1 MEEKSLFSVIS
12 PIMVGPS
19 SSHTAGAV
27 RLGLIAKNIY
37 KHEFKCVKFIL
48 YNSYAET
55 GFGHGTDK
63 GLLAGLMGYSVD
75 NPDIKNIFNI
85 VKNIDY
91 SFEYVQDISR
101 HPNSV
106 DIIIDNTMKLSGNS
120 IGAGEVQITDV
131 NDFSI
136 NIKGH
141 FDTLVVMYKDKPGM
155 ISKVCDLIQKK
166 NINIAKLYCDRD
178 SKGGNASM
186 CIKLDYAPDDALVNS
201 IKQLQDV
208 YYVTNVRK
216 LVQ

>member
-27 RLGLIAKNIY
+27 RLGLIARNIY
-37 KHEFKCVKFIL
+37 NSTFKTVKFIL

-63 GLLAGLMGYSVD
+63 GLLAGLMGFSVD
-75 NPDIKNIFNI
+75 DVNIKNIFDIING
-85 VKNIDY
+85 VDY

-106 DIIIDNTMKLSGNS
+106 DIIIDNKMKLSGNS
-120 IGAGEVQITDV
+120 IGAGEVEITSVD
-131 NDFSI
+131 DFAI

-155 ISKVCDLIQKK
+155 ISNVCDLIQKK

-178 SKGGNASM
+178 SKGGRASM
-186 CIKLDYAPDDALVNS
+186 CIKLDCAPDDALVSS
-201 IKQLQDV
+201 IEQLKDV
-208 YYVTNVRK
+208 FYVTNVRK
-216 LVQ
+216 LV